1 MEIRYLVFSFYLQV
15 MNKALKTLELQF
27 TTLEFYNNYVIS
39 RVHEDLVFSNEHV
52 QELKKVCTEYFKD
65 NKFVYISKRDNNY
78 NVDPNIYR
86 ELEIVRKNLIGV
98 AIVSD
103 RPSSLNIANF
113 ERAFA
118 KVSFE
123 IFLTLDEALDWA
135 EDILK

>member
-1 MEIRYLVFSFYLQV
+1 MSMFKSLRI
-15 MNKALKTLELQF
+15 
-27 TTLEFYNNYVIS
+27 
-39 RVHEDLVFSNEHV
+39 
-52 QELKKVCTEYFKD
+52 VCTEYFKD

-86 ELEIVRKNLIGV
+86 ELEAVRKNLIGV

-123 IFLTLDEALDWA
+123 IFLTLDAALDWA